1 MCMQEENDDITL
13 DTESEI
19 DDSVLADE
27 AQGDT
32 IKKLREK
39 LKLAEAGKLE
49 NLTNWQKDKAD
60 FVNARKRDEERAQE
74 VLKFAKA
81 DLITQILPVLDTFD
95 LAMRNKESWEALP
108 KDWRMGME
116 SIQNQLLGVL
126 TQNGVTKIEGVGEA
140 FDPNVHEAIDSVPV
154 DAQEKDH
161 TVVEVLQP
169 GFSLHSKVLRPAK
182 VRVGQFD
189 GN

>member
-1 MCMQEENDDITL
+1 MKDEQDDITL
-13 DTESEI
+13 DEETGI
-19 DDSVLADE
+19 DDSVLAE
-27 AQGDT
+27 ESQGET

-39 LKLAEAGKLE
+39 LRQAEIGKLE

-81 DLITQILPVLDTFD
+81 DLISQILPVLDTFD
-95 LAMRNKESWEALP
+95 LAMRNKQSWEALP

-126 TQNGVTKIEGVGEA
+126 VQNGVAKIEGVGEA

-154 DAQEKDH
+154 ETAEKDH
-161 TVVEVLQP
+161 TIIEVLQP
-169 GFSLHSKVLRPAK
+169 GFSLSGKVLRPAK
-182 VRVGQFD
+182 VRVGQFTAS
-189 GN
+189 